1 MFQTAI
7 DRDTSLRLVQ
17 GGQDDA
23 AIRLLVVE
31 DSQDD
36 QELLLRQ
43 MRKAGIHD
51 SILFVGDGTK
61 AVELLK
67 QDKLRQIFAVF
78 LDLNLQG
85 AHGIEVLRRIRSLPE
100 IAKIPVIIMTGS
112 TDPRD
117 LEECQRVQISSFV
130 NKPVDYPTFAK
141 AVADIFHLPVFF
153 DANPGTV

>member
-7 DRDTSLRLVQ
+7 DRHSSLRVVQ
-17 GGQDDA
+17 DGKDFA

-51 SILFVGDGTK
+51 SILFIEDGTK

-67 QDKLRQIFAVF
+67 QDKLRKIFAIF
-78 LDLNLQG
+78 LDLNLKG
-85 AHGIEVLRRIRSLPE
+85 THGIEVLRRIRSQSE
-100 IAKIPVIIMTGS
+100 IANIPVIIMTGS

-117 LEECQRVQISSFV
+117 LEECQRLQVTSFV

-141 AVADIFHLPVFF
+141 AVADIFHLPVFSN
-153 DANPGTV
+153 AEPGTA